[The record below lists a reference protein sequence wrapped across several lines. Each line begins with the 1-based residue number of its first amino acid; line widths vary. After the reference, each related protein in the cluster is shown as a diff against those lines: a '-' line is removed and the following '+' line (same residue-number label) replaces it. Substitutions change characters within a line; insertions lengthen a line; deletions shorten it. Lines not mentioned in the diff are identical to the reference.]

1 MYIYIGAD
9 YLINED
15 DIVGVFDIETTTVS
29 AVTRDYLTAAQKNG
43 RIRDVSSEI
52 PKTFVIC
59 KNDGGFTVY
68 LSQYSTATINRRRI
82 LGSKSR
88 KAEN

>member
-9 YLINED
+9 YLVNED
-15 DIVGVFDIETTTVS
+15 EIVGVFDIETTTVS
-29 AVTRDYLTAAQKNG
+29 GITRDYLTAAQKSG

-52 PKTFVIC
+52 PKTFVVC
-59 KNDGGFTVY
+59 RSEDGFTVY

-82 LGSKSR
+82 LGGKN
-88 KAEN
+88 KNT